1 MEAGKCSE
9 SVVNLMKQHR
19 FVSIPY
25 QKNGFLDDHDVQKEF
40 PLHQKHSTE
49 EAVTCLQGKAVLLL
63 NGATFY
69 FLSWTRKIHLTCE
82 VSD

>member
-1 MEAGKCSE
+1 MT
-9 SVVNLMKQHR
+9 MKFKR
-19 FVSIPY
+19 SSPFT
-25 QKNGFLDDHDVQKEF
+25 KNTLATQ
-40 PLHQKHSTE
+40 

-82 VSD
+82 VSA